1 MISATLVDLYTYEVV
16 VEGSEAVSETKHR
29 VQLMPEYYQKLCGG
43 TITHEWLIIQSF
55 KFLLEREP
63 NTSILREF
71 DLSDIAGYFPEYEQE
86 ISSRVGWNASG

>member
-16 VEGSEAVSETKHR
+16 VEGAEAVAETKHR
-29 VQLMPEYYQKLCGG
+29 VKLSPDYYRKLCGG

-71 DLSDIAGYFPEYEQE
+71 DLEDISKYFPEYEGE
-86 ISSRVGWNASG
+86 ISARVGWNG

>member
-16 VEGSEAVSETKHR
+16 VEGSEATSETRHR
-29 VQLMPEYYQKLCGG
+29 VKLEPDYYQKLCGG

-63 NTSILREF
+63 NTAILREF
-71 DLSDIAGYFPEYEQE
+71 NLEDISRYFPEYESE
-86 ISSRVGWNASG
+86 ITARVGRPPA

>member
-16 VEGSEAVSETKHR
+16 VEGAEAATATTHR
-29 VQLMPEYYQKLCGG
+29 VKLMPDYYQKLCGG

-63 NTSILREF
+63 NTAILGEF
-71 DLSDIAGYFPEYEQE
+71 DLEEISRYFPEYEAE
-86 ISSRVGWNASG
+86 ITAGIGKPPA

>member
-1 MISATLVDLYTYEVV
+1 MISATLIDLYTYEVV
-16 VEGSEAVSETKHR
+16 VEGAEAVAETTHR
-29 VQLMPEYYQKLCGG
+29 VKLTPEYYKKLCGS

-71 DLSDIAGYFPEYEQE
+71 DLEDVSRYFPEYEEE
-86 ISSRVGWNASG
+86 ISSRVGWSG

>member
-16 VEGSEAVSETKHR
+16 VEGAEAVSETTHR
-29 VQLMPEYYQKLCGG
+29 VTLSPEYYKKLCGG

-63 NTSILREF
+63 NTAILREF
-71 DLSDIAGYFPEYEQE
+71 SLEEISRYFPEYEAE
-86 ISSRVGWNASG
+86 ISSRVGWNG

>member
-16 VEGSEAVSETKHR
+16 VEGSEAVSETRHR
-29 VQLMPEYYQKLCGG
+29 VKLRPEYYQKLCGG

-63 NTSILREF
+63 NTAILSEF
-71 DLSDIAGYFPEYEQE
+71 DLEEICRYFPEYEAE
-86 ISSRVGWNASG
+86 ITARIGKPPA

>member
-16 VEGSEAVSETKHR
+16 VEGAETVSETRHR
-29 VQLMPEYYQKLCGG
+29 VKLRPEYYQKLCGG

-63 NTSILREF
+63 NTSILSEF
-71 DLSDIAGYFPEYEQE
+71 DLEDINRYFPEFEE
-86 ISSRVGWNASG
+86 ALTAKLGRPPS

>member
-16 VEGSEAVSETKHR
+16 VEGAEAVAETRHR
-29 VQLMPEYYQKLCGG
+29 VKLLPEYYQKLCAG

-71 DLSDIAGYFPEYEQE
+71 DLEVIASYFPEFEEE
-86 ISSRVGWNASG
+86 IGNRVGRGA

>member
-16 VEGSEAVSETKHR
+16 VEGGEAVSPTTHR
-29 VQLMPEYYQKLCGG
+29 VTLSPDYYQKLCGG

-63 NTSILREF
+63 NTAILSEF
-71 DLSDIAGYFPEYEQE
+71 DLEEINRYFPEYEAE
-86 ISSRVGWNASG
+86 ITTRLGRPPSG

>member
-16 VEGSEAVSETKHR
+16 VEGAEAAAETRHR
-29 VQLMPEYYQKLCGG
+29 VRLEPDYYQKLCGG

-63 NTSILREF
+63 NTSILAEF
-71 DLSDIAGYFPEYEQE
+71 DLKDISRYFPEFEAE
-86 ISSRVGWNASG
+86 ITARVAG

>member
-16 VEGSEAVSETKHR
+16 VEGAEAASGTTSETTHR
-29 VQLMPEYYQKLCGG
+29 VRLEPDYYQKLCGG

-71 DLSDIAGYFPEYEQE
+71 NLQDINRYFPEYEAE
-86 ISSRVGWNASG
+86 IASRINR